1 MILQTNGDPHDMVH
15 KQGII
20 RDEDW
25 RVKLEI
31 EVWVDGSTAPPRVA
45 YVTSNGDR
53 TIFNVPH
60 SWLRKNGVKV
70 RANGNISTGWS
81 ALMECYAIDYALR
94 SIKSRKLVVYCDS
107 SSLVYV
113 LCNGKEGRR
122 RSANLVRSIRQSC
135 ADRDVWF
142 RWINGRK
149 NPADA
154 LLKIEKRIPSIETM
168 TNFLPA
174 TLSQPTRMT
183 NARTNMSTPKINVT
197 LQ

>member
-1 MILQTNGDPHDMVH
+1 M
-15 KQGII
+15 
-20 RDEDW
+20 R
-25 RVKLEI
+25 LEI

-45 YVTSNGDR
+45 YVTSRGDR
-53 TIFNVPH
+53 IVFDVPH
-60 SWLRKNGVKV
+60 SWLRGNGVKV

-94 SIKSRKLVVYCDS
+94 SIKNRKLVVYCDS

-135 ADRDVWF
+135 MDREVWF

-154 LLKIEKRIPSIETM
+154 LLKIEKVMPSIETM
-168 TNFLPA
+168 TNFLPT
-174 TLSQPTRMT
+174 TLTQPTRMT
-183 NARTNMSTPKINVT
+183 NARTSLSVPKINEI